1 MQEVEMAR
9 KALIADDDRD
19 ARFLWQVV
27 AKETGLEVLE
37 ASNGRE
43 AVDMLSSDG
52 DIKLA
57 ILDVI
62 MPLLDGYKV
71 LQQIRTDDRLKELPV
86 IISTANRTTQTL
98 ADFTADAFTY
108 YVNKASGI
116 ENMRKGIT
124 RALAG
129 RAEE

>member
-1 MQEVEMAR
+1 MTG
-9 KALIADDDRD
+9 KALIADDDDD
-19 ARFLWQVV
+19 ARFLWQVL
-27 AKETGLEVLE
+27 AKESGLEVIE
-37 ASNGRE
+37 VSNGRE
-43 AVDMLSSDG
+43 AIDKLSIHD
-52 DIKLA
+52 DFELA

-71 LQQIRTDDRLKELPV
+71 LQQIRTDDRFKTLPV

-98 ADFTADAFTY
+98 GDFNPDDFTY

-116 ENMRKGIT
+116 ENMRKGIS

-129 RAEE
+129 RSSN

>member
-9 KALIADDDRD
+9 KALIADDDLD
-19 ARFLWQVV
+19 ARFLWQVL
-27 AKETGLEVLE
+27 AKETGLEVVE

-52 DIKLA
+52 DIELA

-71 LQQIRTDDRLKELPV
+71 LQQIRTDDRLKNLPV
-86 IISTANRTTQTL
+86 IISTANRTTQAL
-98 ADFTADAFTY
+98 NDFKPDGFTY

-116 ENMRKGIT
+116 ENMRK
-124 RALAG
+124 
-129 RAEE
+129 

>member
-1 MQEVEMAR
+1 MAR
-9 KALIADDDRD
+9 KALVADDDRD

-27 AKETGLEVLE
+27 ARETGLEVVE

-43 AVDMLSSDG
+43 AVDMLNG
-52 DIKLA
+52 DNDIELA
-57 ILDVI
+57 ILDVV

-71 LQQIRTDDRLKELPV
+71 LKQIRTDDRLKSLPV

-98 ADFTADAFTY
+98 DGFDADALTY
-108 YVNKASGI
+108 YVNKAAGI
-116 ENMRKGIT
+116 ESMRKGIN

-129 RAEE
+129 RGAK

>member
-1 MQEVEMAR
+1 MAR
-9 KALIADDDRD
+9 KALVADDDRD

-27 AKETGLEVLE
+27 ARETGLEVVE

-43 AVDMLSSDG
+43 AVDMLNG
-52 DIKLA
+52 DDDIELA

-71 LQQIRTDDRLKELPV
+71 LKQIRTDDRLKSLPV

-98 ADFTADAFTY
+98 DGIDADAFTY

-116 ENMRKGIT
+116 ESMRKGIN

-129 RAEE
+129 RPDK